1 MLSYGEKG
9 VYIIRGNFMQKYIHL
24 EPMLIAK
31 KEIRS
36 EYWNALLLYYQNM
49 CMLWYYVHEKYLK
62 PEFAC

>member
-1 MLSYGEKG
+1 
-9 VYIIRGNFMQKYIHL
+9 MQKYIHL

-36 EYWNALLLYYQNM
+36 EYWSALLLYYQKYVFVM
-49 CMLWYYVHEKYLK
+49 CMLWYYVRGKYLK